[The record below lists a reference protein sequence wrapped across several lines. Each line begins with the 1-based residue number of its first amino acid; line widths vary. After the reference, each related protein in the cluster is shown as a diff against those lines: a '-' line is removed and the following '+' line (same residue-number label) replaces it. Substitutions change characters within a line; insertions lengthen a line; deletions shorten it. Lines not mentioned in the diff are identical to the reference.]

1 MPDNETRPILVTGAH
16 RSGTT
21 WVGKMLATSGEAVYI
36 SEPLNIWHRPG
47 ILSAPVNHWYTYICE
62 QNQDDYL
69 PAFQE
74 TLRLQYHVLEDIKSF
89 RRFKDIPLMLQD
101 SSNFFLGRM
110 QDKRPLLKD
119 PFAVFSAPWF
129 GKALDCQVVI
139 IVRHPAAIASS
150 LKRLGWS
157 FDFEHLLAQPLLMN
171 NLLEPYRD
179 DMLAMT
185 KNRQDI
191 IGQSGLLWR
200 IIYQIVAQYESKYPK
215 FQVVRHEDLSLD
227 PIDSFRSLYNVLGLN
242 FSAHVKQVINKASS
256 QENPGERADKSIYA
270 TRLNSQANLNNWKR
284 RLDPDEITRLR
295 SLTKDTAAIYYSEE
309 SWQ

>member
-1 MPDNETRPILVTGAH
+1 
-16 RSGTT
+16 
-21 WVGKMLATSGEAVYI
+21 
-36 SEPLNIWHRPG
+36 
-47 ILSAPVNHWYTYICE
+47 
-62 QNQDDYL
+62 
-69 PAFQE
+69 
-74 TLRLQYHVLEDIKSF
+74 
-89 RRFKDIPLMLQD
+89 
-101 SSNFFLGRM
+101 
-110 QDKRPLLKD
+110 
-119 PFAVFSAPWF
+119 
-129 GKALDCQVVI
+129 
-139 IVRHPAAIASS
+139 VRHPAAIASS

-157 FDFEHLLAQPLLMN
+157 FDFEHLLVQPLLMN
-171 NLLEPYRD
+171 DLLEPYRD

-200 IIYQIVAQYESKYPK
+200 IIYQVVAQFESKYPQ

-227 PIDSFRSLYNVLGLN
+227 PIDSFRSLYNVLGLS
-242 FSAHVKQVINKASS
+242 FSARVKQVINKASS

-284 RLDPDEITRLR
+284 RLDPDEITHLH

>member
-1 MPDNETRPILVTGAH
+1 
-16 RSGTT
+16 
-21 WVGKMLATSGEAVYI
+21 
-36 SEPLNIWHRPG
+36 
-47 ILSAPVNHWYTYICE
+47 
-62 QNQDDYL
+62 
-69 PAFQE
+69 
-74 TLRLQYHVLEDIKSF
+74 
-89 RRFKDIPLMLQD
+89 MLQD
-101 SSNFFLGRM
+101 SSSFFWGSM
-110 QDKRPLLKD
+110 HGKRPLLKD

-157 FDFEHLLAQPLLMN
+157 FDFEHLLTQPLLMN
-171 NLLEPYRD
+171 DLLEPYRD

-185 KNRQDI
+185 RNRQDI

-200 IIYQIVAQYESKYPK
+200 IIYQVVAQFESKYPQ

-227 PIDSFRSLYNVLGLN
+227 PIDSFRSLYNNLDLS

-256 QENPGERADKSIYA
+256 QDNPGERADKSIYA

-284 RLDPDEITRLR
+284 RLDPDEITRLH
-295 SLTKDTAAIYYSEE
+295 SLTKDTAAIYYPEE